1 MTLGVLFH
9 DSAVAVVDKPPGLPV
24 EADSKE
30 SVVAV
35 AARLLAP
42 PGGRAWPR
50 VVHRLDRGTSGC
62 LLLALQKKAEEAL
75 LRSFEEGRIEK
86 TYLALVLGSPPERGA
101 CDTAYG
107 PDPRDARRHTTR
119 IQTPRRARL
128 SYEVVERFAAAAWL
142 RVVLDTG
149 RTHQIR
155 VQLSEAGYPVAG
167 DDVYGAPF
175 GGLLRLALHAAALA
189 FPHPSSGERVSC
201 TAPLPED
208 LTQAL
213 VRLRAG

>member
-9 DSAVAVVDKPPGLPV
+9 DAAVAVVDKPAGLPV
-24 EADSKE
+24 EADSRD
-30 SVVAV
+30 SVLVV
-35 AARLLAP
+35 AARTLAP
-42 PGGRAWPR
+42 RGGRAWPR

-75 LRSFEEGRIEK
+75 LRSFEAGHIEK
-86 TYLALVLGSPPERGA
+86 SYFALVLGSPPDKGS

-107 PDPRDARRHTTR
+107 PDPLDARKHTTR
-119 IQTPRRARL
+119 LETPRRARL
-128 SYEVVERFAAAAWL
+128 SFEVLERFAAAAWL

-167 DDVYGAPF
+167 DEVYGQPF
-175 GGLLRLALHAAALA
+175 LGFTRPALHAAALA
-189 FPHPSSGERVSC
+189 FPHPTTGERIRC
-201 TAPLPED
+201 EAPLPAD
-208 LTQAL
+208 LRDAL
-213 VRLRAG
+213 VLLRAG